1 MLQLYYIHH
10 PVFSFVPNIIM
21 SSAASPIE
29 SSTMV
34 SDNTWV
40 VVKDLV
46 VENGVQGETLRVKIV
61 VWDIEL
67 AVDKQII
74 NQKRVERALASLY
87 GL

>member
-1 MLQLYYIHH
+1 M
-10 PVFSFVPNIIM
+10 FSFVPNIIM

-34 SDNTWV
+34 SDDTWV

>member
-1 MLQLYYIHH
+1 
-10 PVFSFVPNIIM
+10 
-21 SSAASPIE
+21 
-29 SSTMV
+29 MV
-34 SDNTWV
+34 SDDTWV

-46 VENGVQGETLRVKIV
+46 VENAVQGETLRVKIV

>member
-1 MLQLYYIHH
+1 
-10 PVFSFVPNIIM
+10 
-21 SSAASPIE
+21 
-29 SSTMV
+29 MV
-34 SDNTWV
+34 SDDTWV

>member
-1 MLQLYYIHH
+1 
-10 PVFSFVPNIIM
+10 
-21 SSAASPIE
+21 
-29 SSTMV
+29 MV